1 MVAATLD
8 RNPSTA
14 QSLLVPEASL
24 DSTIDVGALNVT
36 HLTTAAKSVSV
47 VDVQIEDTQ
56 AAGSL
61 RIAKFAVTALLTI
74 GLQVVALAFIFRY
87 IDELSQISAL
97 AYPGVMLA
105 EFSNSAMVNL
115 PTPWPAFT
123 LGMAVFLNPFLVGLL
138 GGLAAATGELVGY
151 FLGMCGRE
159 HRRRR
164 SFLRTGA
171 EVDRPVRRKSHLRFR
186 GSAGSF
192 RFSRRLGRH
201 SPVPAFQVLPLRGR
215 REDHPHHT
223 ISRGIPLRVQLAHE
237 LVFIEHS
244 TRNKLTRRNSPDYT
258 PSVDQTSSTIWM
270 EVFPRTWRKHDS
282 RARSSGFR
290 CSYSSPAVCR
300 RLFCVFPTLT
310 STRYLRRCS
319 TDSES

>member
-151 FLGMCGRE
+151 FLGVRGRSIVDGG
-159 HRRRR
+159 RFYARVQKWTDR
-164 SFLRTGA
+164 FGA
-171 EVDRPVRRKSHLRFR
+171 KAIFVFAVL
-186 GSAGSF
+186 
-192 RFSRRLGRH
+192 
-201 SPVPAFQVLPLRGR
+201 PVPFDLAGAWAGTVRFPLFKFFHSVAAAKIIRI
-215 REDHPHHT
+215 T
-223 ISRGIPLRVQLAHE
+223 LLAAASH
-237 LVFIEHS
+237 
-244 TRNKLTRRNSPDYT
+244 Y
-258 PSVDQTSSTIWM
+258 
-270 EVFPRTWRKHDS
+270 
-282 RARSSGFR
+282 GF
-290 CSYSSPAVCR
+290 S
-300 RLFCVFPTLT
+300 LLT
-310 STRYLRRCS
+310 S
-319 TDSES
+319 